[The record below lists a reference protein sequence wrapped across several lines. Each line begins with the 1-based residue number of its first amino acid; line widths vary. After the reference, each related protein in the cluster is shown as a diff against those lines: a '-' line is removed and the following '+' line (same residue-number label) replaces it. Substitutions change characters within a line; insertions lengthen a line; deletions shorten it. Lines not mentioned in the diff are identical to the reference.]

1 MCLKA
6 PPLYIKDCMNQKN
19 PKNMPWKIHT
29 IVLTVMA
36 LKGIEYEYRAV
47 NLIKDGGEQ
56 KKEDYVKN
64 RNPMGEVPTFVDGD
78 TMITQVKCNGIAYKL
93 FYGKLIT
100 HLTHSRLQSW
110 NTWRRSSPRCH
121 CYLRTWPRKPR

>member
-1 MCLKA
+1 
-6 PPLYIKDCMNQKN
+6 
-19 PKNMPWKIHT
+19 
-29 IVLTVMA
+29 MA

-64 RNPMGEVPTFVDGD
+64 RNPMGEVPTFIDGD
-78 TMITQVKCNGIAYKL
+78 TMITQVKCHGIAYKL
-93 FYGKLIT
+93 FYGKLI
-100 HLTHSRLQSW
+100 THSRLQSW

-121 CYLRTWPRKPR
+121 CYPRTWPRKPR

>member
-1 MCLKA
+1 
-6 PPLYIKDCMNQKN
+6 
-19 PKNMPWKIHT
+19 
-29 IVLTVMA
+29 MA

-56 KKEDYVKN
+56 KKEDYVKG

-78 TMITQVKCNGIAYKL
+78 TMITQVKSKCRDIAYKL
-93 FYGKLIT
+93 FHGKLIT
-100 HLTHSRLQSW
+100 RSRWQSW

-121 CYLRTWPRKPR
+121 CCPRTSPRELR